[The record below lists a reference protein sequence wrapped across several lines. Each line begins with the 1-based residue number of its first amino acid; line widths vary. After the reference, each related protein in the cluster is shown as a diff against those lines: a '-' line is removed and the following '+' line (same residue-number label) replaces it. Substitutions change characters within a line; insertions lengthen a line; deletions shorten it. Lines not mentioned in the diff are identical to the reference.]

1 MRFKKYIENFYI
13 KLKFKKNIYIRRF
26 VNLDK
31 NTFLEGGNIVNKNS
45 NIAGARI
52 GYGTYIGDKCNFSN
66 CVIGKFTS
74 IASNC
79 SVIYGNHPSKKFVS
93 THPAFFSV
101 RKQSGFTFVEKN
113 IFDDYKY
120 FDKQKKISVKI
131 GNDVWIGESVKI
143 LEGIEIGDG
152 AIIGAGSIVTKNVG
166 SYEVVAGVPAKKI
179 RKRFD
184 DDYIDFLKNVK
195 WWNND
200 IEWIERNSM
209 YFSDIV
215 LFKEKYGELI

>member
-1 MRFKKYIENFYI
+1 M
-13 KLKFKKNIYIRRF
+13 
-26 VNLDK
+26 
-31 NTFLEGGNIVNKNS
+31 
-45 NIAGARI
+45 
-52 GYGTYIGDKCNFSN
+52 
-66 CVIGKFTS
+66 
-74 IASNC
+74 
-79 SVIYGNHPSKKFVS
+79 
-93 THPAFFSV
+93 
-101 RKQSGFTFVEKN
+101 
-113 IFDDYKY
+113 
-120 FDKQKKISVKI
+120 

-166 SYEVVAGVPAKKI
+166 SYEVVAGVPTKKI